1 MLVALADTSSAVLSG
16 PLLIATPI
24 AITAGALSFF
34 SPCCLPLVPGYLGL
48 IAGSAGAETEAMAST
63 APARVGAS
71 SVAAPSSP
79 TPNAQARFRAQQRTT
94 LCGSALFVLGFSA
107 VFTSYGA
114 LFGGLGT
121 LLIQHQVSLT
131 RVLGVATIAFGL
143 MFMGAFHRAALSNRT
158 WRPVHTNRTG
168 LAGAPVLG
176 VLFGLG
182 WTPCI
187 GPTLAAVLTLSAN
200 EADAGRG
207 AFLSFAYSLGL
218 GIPFV
223 IAAWCFQRGL
233 RAFGFA
239 RAHARSIMRTG
250 GAVMVLL
257 GILQVSGLWNDL
269 IRQTQGMVSGFV
281 LPL

>member
-1 MLVALADTSSAVLSG
+1 MLAALADSSSVVLSG
-16 PLLIATPI
+16 PLLIAAPI
-24 AITAGALSFF
+24 AIAAGALSFF

-48 IAGSAGAETEAMAST
+48 IAGSAGADAEVMASAVPAGVGARPSALPASPT
-63 APARVGAS
+63 SATPAREG
-71 SVAAPSSP
+71 
-79 TPNAQARFRAQQRTT
+79 AQQRTAIY
-94 LCGSALFVLGFSA
+94 GGGLFVLGFAA

-121 LLIQHQVSLT
+121 LLIEHQVALT
-131 RVLGVATIAFGL
+131 RVLGVVTISLGL
-143 MFMGAFHRAALSNRT
+143 LFMGAFQRVALTSRA
-158 WRPVHTNRTG
+158 WRPLRTSRTG

-176 VLFGLG
+176 VMFGLG

-207 AFLSFAYSLGL
+207 AFLAFVYSLGL

-233 RAFGFA
+233 TAFRFA
-239 RAHARSIMRTG
+239 RNHARAIMRTG
-250 GAVMVLL
+250 GAIMVLL
-257 GILQVSGLWNDL
+257 GVLQVTGMWADL